1 VAVFEYEGLDARG
14 RNTHGIVDAE
24 GSRAAR
30 AKLKRQGIFATRVSE
45 VRHTETSSAKG
56 KGRLLSRGVR
66 VGELAMLTRQLAT
79 LLDAGL
85 PLVGA
90 LGALLEQTDSPRLR
104 RVLSQIRESVNE
116 GSAFHEALRGQ
127 SRSFPEIYRNMVRSG
142 EASGTLP
149 LVLGR
154 LADFLEGS
162 VAFRQKL
169 QAALVYP
176 LLMTVMGTGILWFL
190 LTSVVPRV
198 TQIFTDLRRALP
210 APTRILLA
218 TSGALREYGW
228 VAIPLLVIIYL
239 ALRRYGR
246 TPSGRLVLHGLVLRT
261 PALGRFVRLV
271 AVSRFAK
278 TLGTLLTGGVPLLAA
293 LDISRAVL
301 GNAVLDRAVERVRDE
316 VREGRSLRDAL
327 RATGQ
332 FPSVVCQMVGVGEES
347 GALDELLLKV
357 ADTFEAQ
364 VGSAVATLT
373 SLLEPLMILAMGLAV
388 GFVVLAILLP
398 IFEMSQLAGCP
409 PPRK

>member
-1 VAVFEYEGLDARG
+1 MPVFEYEGLDSRG
-14 RNTHGIVDAE
+14 RATRGIVDAD
-24 GSRAAR
+24 GPRAVR
-30 AKLKRQGIFATRVSE
+30 AKLKRQGVFATRVAE
-45 VRHTETSSAKG
+45 MRREGGAAAKE
-56 KGRLLSRGVR
+56 RAPLFSRGVR
-66 VGELAMLTRQLAT
+66 VGELALLTRQIAT
-79 LLDAGL
+79 LLGAGL
-85 PLVGA
+85 PLVAA
-90 LGALLEQTDSPRLR
+90 LGALLEQTENQRLSR
-104 RVLSQIRESVNE
+104 ILSQVREGVNE
-116 GSAFHEALRGQ
+116 GKAFHEVLGEH

-149 LVLGR
+149 LVLSR

-176 LLMTVMGTGILWFL
+176 ILMTLLGAGILWFL

-198 TQIFTDLRRALP
+198 TSIFDDMQKVLP
-210 APTRILLA
+210 APTRMLLA
-218 TSGALREYGW
+218 TSNALQEYGW
-228 VAIPLLVIIYL
+228 IAVPLFLLLFL

-246 TPSGRLVLHGLVLRT
+246 TVGGRLTLHGLVLRT

-271 AVSRFAK
+271 AVSRFSK

-301 GNAVLDRAVERVRDE
+301 GNAVLERAVGQVRDD

-327 RATGQ
+327 RATRQ
-332 FPSVVCQMVGVGEES
+332 FPSVMCQMVGVGEES
-347 GALDELLLKV
+347 GSLDELLLKV
-357 ADTFEAQ
+357 SDAFEGQ
-364 VGSAVATLT
+364 VEAAVATLT

-398 IFEMSQLAGCP
+398 IFEMSQLVG
-409 PPRK
+409 